1 MSNKLPARST
11 LPQAR
16 PISLMEMRMAALTA
30 AVSACHAN
38 TDSMLREADKIL
50 AWLTAPYQPTGGNTQ

>member
-1 MSNKLPARST
+1 
-11 LPQAR
+11 
-16 PISLMEMRMAALTA
+16 MEMRMAALTA

-50 AWLTAPYQPTGGNTQ
+50 AWLTAPYQPPHADGQ